1 MSSQMGTLLVFT
13 TVPDPASAVKIA
25 ESLIDARLAACVHS
39 LPAGTSYYRWQGKQE
54 QSSEI
59 TLLIKTTSAKYP
71 ELEAAIRRLHPYEL
85 PEILG
90 LPVSVGL
97 PAYLEWIHDETV

>member
-1 MSSQMGTLLVFT
+1 MGALLVFT

-25 ESLIDARLAACVHS
+25 ESLLAERLAACVHS
-39 LPAGTSYYRWQGKQE
+39 LPAGTSYYRWQGKLE
-54 QSSEI
+54 HANEI

-90 LPVSVGL
+90 LPVSAGL
-97 PAYLEWIHDETV
+97 PPYLEWIRNETA